1 MPQWVID
8 LVEFLR
14 VNSDAI
20 GAAAAIATTIIAVVT
35 AILAVAALRS
45 AARDSRERSRPL
57 VFARFRESENSDS
70 SYELVIGNS
79 GQTAARD
86 LTVTLTPAFDET
98 ALADKLVKM
107 IAERYESPIGVLPPG
122 GELTNVWWSGSAQGG
137 GTELQNHIATPDDV
151 EVSVS
156 YKGNRTRRYRDT
168 FTLEAKS
175 MKLKTYSVSST
186 SMPGMT
192 KSIRDSI
199 KKLATET
206 KQINRHLRSID
217 ISLEPDKSDGD

>member
-1 MPQWVID
+1 MPQWLID

-20 GAAAAIATTIIAVVT
+20 GAAAAIFTTIIAVIT

-86 LTVTLTPAFDET
+86 LIVTLKPPFAEA
-98 ALADKLVKM
+98 ALEDTLVKL
-107 IAERYESPIGVLPPG
+107 IADRYESPIGVLPPG
-122 GELTNVWWSGSAQGG
+122 GELTNVWWSGSMQGG
-137 GTELQNHIATPDDV
+137 NELENYIATPDDV

-156 YKGNRTRRYRDT
+156 YKGNRWRRYRDT
-168 FTLEAKS
+168 FALEAKL
-175 MKLKTYSVSST
+175 MKTKTYSVSST

-192 KSIRDSI
+192 KAIRDSLKTI
-199 KKLATET
+199 ATEAKT
-206 KQINRHLRSID
+206 TNTRLKD
-217 ISLEPDKSDGD
+217 IERAVTPPE

>member
-1 MPQWVID
+1 MPNWVVD

-14 VNSDAI
+14 VNADAI
-20 GAAAAIATTIIAVVT
+20 GAATAIATTIVAVVT

-86 LTVTLTPAFDET
+86 LIVTLKPPFSVA
-98 ALADKLVKM
+98 ALEDPLVKL
-107 IAERYESPIGVLPPG
+107 IADRYESPVGVLPPG
-122 GELTNVWWSGSAQGG
+122 GELTNVWWSGSVQGG
-137 GTELQNHIATPDDV
+137 PDLENHIATPDDV
-151 EVSVS
+151 EVTVS
-156 YKGNRTRRYRDT
+156 YKGNRLRRYRDT
-168 FTLEAKS
+168 FKLEARL
-175 MKLKTYSVSST
+175 MKTKTYSVSST

-192 KSIRDSI
+192 KSIRDS
-199 KKLATET
+199 
-206 KQINRHLRSID
+206 LRTIADQAKTANTRLRNIEKAITPS
-217 ISLEPDKSDGD
+217 E

>member
-1 MPQWVID
+1 MPQWVFD
-8 LVEFLR
+8 LVELLR

-20 GAAAAIATTIIAVVT
+20 GAAAAIATTVIAVIT

-86 LTVTLTPAFDET
+86 LTVTLTPAFEET
-98 ALADKLVKM
+98 ALADKLVRM
-107 IAERYESPIGVLPPG
+107 IADRYESPIGVLPPG
-122 GELTNVWWSGSAQGG
+122 VELTNVWWSGSDQGDN
-137 GTELQNHIATPDDV
+137 ELVNHIATPDDV
-151 EVSVS
+151 TVRVS
-156 YKGNRTRRYRDT
+156 YKGNRFRRYNNT
-168 FTLEAKS
+168 FALEAKS

-192 KSIRDSI
+192 KSIRDSL
-199 KKLATET
+199 KTLSTEI
-206 KQINRHLRSID
+206 KQINRYLRSID
-217 ISLEPDKSDGD
+217 ISLGPDESNRD

>member
-8 LVEFLR
+8 LLEFLR
-14 VNSDAI
+14 VNNDAI
-20 GAAAAIATTIIAVVT
+20 SAAAAITTTIIAVVT

-57 VFARFRESENSDS
+57 VFARFRESKNSDS

-86 LTVTLTPAFDET
+86 LTVTFTPTFNET

-122 GELTNVWWSGSAQGG
+122 GELTNVWWSGSNQGG
-137 GTELQNHIATPDDV
+137 NELVNHIATPDDV
-151 EVSVS
+151 RVNVV
-156 YKGNRTRRYRDT
+156 YKGNRIRRYRDM

-192 KSIRDSI
+192 QSIRDAL
-199 KKLATET
+199 KTLATET
-206 KQINRHLRSID
+206 KQTNRYLRSID
-217 ISLEPDKSDGD
+217 ISLGPDKSDGD